1 MDKVKEICD
10 KVVAF
15 CKGNV
20 KVVGAIAAVVVV
32 AIVALLVFG
41 GGPKKAVKGFV
52 AGMNKAD
59 SKKILK
65 YYDAKGAI
73 AWEKCDGDAEKFKD
87 EYKDVDDDDAERA
100 EEYIEKMA
108 DSLGDYDKYSAKV
121 EKIKEVK
128 KQKGC
133 SGLYKVKAKVKTK
146 YEYDG
151 DEKESS
157 DTVTFVVYKG
167 KVISFDD

>member
-1 MDKVKEICD
+1 MDKVKEMCD

-32 AIVALLVFG
+32 AIVALLIFG
-41 GGPKKAVKGFV
+41 GGPKKAVKGFIS
-52 AGMNKAD
+52 GMNKAN
-59 SKKILK
+59 SKKVLK

-73 AWEKCDGDAEKFKD
+73 AWEKCDGKAEDFKD
-87 EYKDVDDDDAERA
+87 AYDDVDSDDAEQA
-100 EEYIEKMA
+100 EEYIEKMV
-108 DSLGDYDKYSAKV
+108 DRLGDYDKYSAKV
-121 EKIKEVK
+121 EKITKVE

-146 YEYDG
+146 IKDDD
-151 DEKESS
+151 DEKENSE
-157 DTVTFVVYKG
+157 TVTFIVYKG
-167 KVISFDD
+167 KVISFDE

>member
-1 MDKVKEICD
+1 MDKVKETFD

-32 AIVALLVFG
+32 AILAIVLFG

-59 SKKILK
+59 SKKMLK
-65 YYDAKGAI
+65 YYDAKGAV
-73 AWEKCDGDAEKFKD
+73 AWNKCNKDAEDFKD
-87 EYKDVDDDDAERA
+87 AYDDVDSDDVEMA
-100 EEYIEKMA
+100 EKMIEGIA
-108 DSLGDYDKYSAKV
+108 DSFDDYDKFSVKV

-128 KQKGC
+128 KEKDC
-133 SGLYKVKAKVKTK
+133 KGLYKVKAQIKTK
-146 YEYDG
+146 AKKDG
-151 DEKESS
+151 DEEEKS

-167 KVISFDD
+167 KVIAFDD